1 MKQYKELCRHVL
13 DHGEKRATVQEP
25 EQSAPSAIK

>member
-13 DHGEKRATVQEP
+13 QHGDEKVTERVQV
-25 EQSAPSAIK
+25 QSARSVTR